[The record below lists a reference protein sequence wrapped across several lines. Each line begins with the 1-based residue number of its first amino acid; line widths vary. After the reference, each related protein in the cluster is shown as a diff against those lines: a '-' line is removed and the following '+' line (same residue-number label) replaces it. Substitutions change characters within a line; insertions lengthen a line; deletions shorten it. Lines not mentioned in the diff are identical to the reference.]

1 MGLYHIGGLTA
12 LLSIVATLPVFAT
25 GHGNVASLTVVVNF
39 SKLSRSGL
47 FNTPQ
52 APGAQTRP
60 PVGGFFPETFSD
72 WMRADITP
80 CLPLMTL

>member
-1 MGLYHIGGLTA
+1 MGLCNIGGLTA

-52 APGAQTRP
+52 VPGGQTRP
-60 PVGGFFPETFSD
+60 PIGGLSPETVSD

-80 CLPLMTL
+80 VCLS